1 LPADVRRWLESVW
14 YGRGR
19 GGWLLAP
26 LGWLF
31 TLLAVI
37 RRLLFA
43 LLPRGSLAC
52 PVVVVGNITVGG
64 TGKTPL
70 VVYLVEQ
77 LKARG
82 VRVGVVSR
90 GYGGTEPGPY
100 RVKPDDDPARVG
112 DEPCLIARRT
122 GVAVAIGRKRLA
134 AARLIASEV
143 ELLISDDG
151 LQHYALPRDLEI
163 AVIGGRGLGNGRA
176 LPAGPLREG
185 RSRLKSVNFVV
196 SHGNYRW
203 PNALR
208 MRLDPTDF
216 VRIEDGARSVA
227 SDWARQHVHAVAGI
241 GHPERFFATLLDLGL
256 SLEVHPF
263 PDHAALHAADVTF
276 ADGFQVVM
284 TEKDAVKCRGFAGP
298 RHWYLEVAA
307 AFPDADAARL
317 IDAVM
322 ALMTGDD
329 GRSR

>member
-19 GGWLLAP
+19 GGWVLAP

-31 TLLAVI
+31 TVLAGI

-43 LLPRGSLAC
+43 LLPRPRLPC

-70 VVYLVEQ
+70 VVFLVEA

-82 VRVGVVSR
+82 LRVGVVSR
-90 GYGGTEPGPY
+90 GYGGTERGPY
-100 RVKPDDDPARVG
+100 RVKADDDPARVG

-122 GVAVAIGRKRLA
+122 GTVVAIGRDRLA

-143 ELLISDDG
+143 DILISDDG
-151 LQHYALPRDLEI
+151 LQHYWLPRGLEI

-185 RSRLKSVNFVV
+185 RSRLRSVNVVV
-196 SHGNYRW
+196 SHGYPW
-203 PNALR
+203 PHALH
-208 MRLDPTDF
+208 MRLNPTDF
-216 VRIEDGARSVA
+216 VRIEDRARSVPT
-227 SDWARQHVHAVAGI
+227 DWSRQHVHAVAGI
-241 GHPERFFATLLDLGL
+241 GQPERFFATLLDLGL

-263 PDHAALHAADVTF
+263 PDHAALSPADVTF
-276 ADGFQVVM
+276 ADGFPVVM
-284 TEKDAVKCRGFAGP
+284 TEKDAVKCQRFAGP
-298 RHWYLEVAA
+298 RHWYLEVEA
-307 AFPDADAARL
+307 AFPDADSARL

-322 ALMTGDD
+322 ALAARH
-329 GRSR
+329 GRRA